1 MVNQS
6 LTNEALHR
14 LWFSAHDITAGP
26 DLRGRLFLKQA
37 CSTMPLS
44 SSAPYEHTLSYLRGL
59 LAGEPAS
66 RPLHIAI
73 TAAIRQVEVILA
85 EIREAADRD
94 DI

>member
-14 LWFSAHDITAGP
+14 PWFSAYDITAGP

-37 CSTMPLS
+37 CSAMPLS
-44 SSAPYEHTLSYLRGL
+44 SSASYEHTLSYLRGL
-59 LAGEPAS
+59 LAREPAS
-66 RPLHIAI
+66 QPFHIAI

-85 EIREAADRD
+85 EIREAADWN